1 MSFSAEQKQEII
13 NHTYKSSCCRRALLS
28 GVIFARGE
36 NVDGRVVITLEK
48 TEYAEFVAKLVHEFY
63 GKDAEIFRSPKGGRS
78 IMLGFSS
85 PAAVKYVAK
94 IEETSDID
102 SFSVCEIGR
111 AHV

>member
-36 NVDGRVVITLEK
+36 NTDGRVVITLEK
-48 TEYAEFVAKLVHEFY
+48 SEYAELVARLVHEFY

-78 IMLGFSS
+78 IMLGFDS
-85 PAAVKYVAK
+85 PSAIKYVAK
-94 IEETSDID
+94 ID
-102 SFSVCEIGR
+102 EIKELSAPQTR
-111 AHV
+111 